1 MKRFLLS
8 TVGLIALEMAAPAL
22 AADLPPAQTYTKA
35 PAYVAAVYDW
45 SGLYI
50 GANAGYG
57 SSRDCWNLVTPGTN
71 VLTPEGCHKATGGV
85 AGGQI
90 GYRWQIG
97 TWVLGLEG
105 QGDWAGLTG
114 SNVNTLSAALNDRTQ
129 VNAFGLMT
137 GQAGYAWNN
146 ALFYVKGGA
155 AITADKYNEIL
166 TATGAAF
173 ANGQETRFGGV
184 IGAGVEYGFTPS
196 WSAGVNY
203 DHLFMGRNNVGFTN
217 PATGALRNTQ
227 SITQDAD
234 LVTARIN
241 YKWGG
246 PIIMKY

>member
-1 MKRFLLS
+1 MKRFLLG
-8 TVGLIALEMAAPAL
+8 TVGLIALEMATPAA
-22 AADLPPAQTYTKA
+22 AADLPARTYTKA
-35 PAYVAAVYDW
+35 PAYIAAVYDW

-50 GANAGYG
+50 GANGGYG
-57 SSRDCWNLVTPGTN
+57 SSRDCWNLVMPGTN
-71 VLTPEGCHKATGGV
+71 ILTPEGCHSAKGAV

-114 SNVNTLSAALNDRTQ
+114 SNVNTLSAALTDRTQ

-173 ANGQETRFGGV
+173 ANGQETRWGGV
-184 IGAGVEYGFTPS
+184 VGAGVEYGFTPN
-196 WSAGVNY
+196 WSAGINY

-217 PATGALRNTQ
+217 PATGGLRNTQ
-227 SITQDAD
+227 SITQDVD

-246 PIIMKY
+246 PIMMKY